1 MTQLVVESNGVSVA
15 LDPRR
20 SYRLGRDPGADIV
33 VSVEGVSRSH
43 AVLRF
48 EGGQWILEDSG
59 SANGT
64 YDGGRRVQR
73 VVVAPGSQ
81 VRLGHPEQGVPV
93 AFRAAPA
100 SATRAEPGTE
110 PAGHPAQA
118 QGGFSPQSPGQ
129 VYPPPGAQGQ
139 TPPPAPQQPPTGYP
153 GQAAASAP
161 QGTPPPYGPPPGQ
174 GDGTGA
180 MPPYQQ
186 SAQGGGAG
194 AAPPYP
200 QGGGTGGMPPYQQAT
215 QDGGTGAMPPYQQ
228 SAQGG
233 GTGTMPPYQQPGQGG
248 GTGAMPPYQQATQG
262 MSPGAAPPYQQPAQG
277 GGTGAMPP
285 YQQPGQGGGTG
296 TMPPYDQATQLGGPG
311 TMPPAA
317 QGYQDDPI
325 GYLPT
330 HGTPPPRAPMPT
342 MGGQYRE
349 PTKVRNLGGQQ
360 VLRIGRAPENDMVV
374 ADLRVSRQHAEL
386 RSSGGTYEIV
396 DVGSRSGTYVNGQ
409 RVERAMIGPNDI
421 VGIGPS
427 TFHLVGDVLTEY
439 TDTGAVS
446 FSAHDLT
453 VTVDKGKVLL
463 DHVSFP
469 LGEKCLVAV
478 IGPSGS
484 GKSTLLRALTGLR
497 PADQGTVSYDGRD
510 LYRDYSEL
518 RSRIGLVP
526 QDDILHTSLTVR
538 RALIYAAELRFP
550 DDTRQHER
558 KARVD
563 EVLKELGLDHRRDN
577 KISSLSG
584 GQRKRVSV
592 ALELLTKPSLLFL
605 DEPTSGLDP
614 GLDKSVM
621 QMLRGLADDGRTV
634 AVVTH
639 SVANLD
645 ICDRLLVM
653 APGGRIAY
661 FGPPKEALPFLGFN
675 DWADVFQAFDD
686 PSIDWGGRYL
696 QSPAHQKYVTADL
709 VQPVAQQAGPVN
721 YQPPSKPQSWPEQ
734 LSTLIRRYIRS
745 IAADP
750 LFLGITVALPIIM
763 GAVARVIPAGDLTS
777 KVPGSQGGAANLLMI
792 LCIGGCLTGAA
803 NAVRELVKE
812 RPIYQ
817 RERAVGLSRS
827 AYLTSKLLVLG
838 VITIGQGIV
847 LTLVAM
853 LGVNMRDKG
862 VITTPMPELIIAVA
876 LLSFTAMTLGLLIS
890 AIVKTSE
897 MTMPLLVL
905 TTLVQIVFCG
915 ALVHLDGKAVLEQFA
930 WLVPARWAFAA
941 MAGTLDITFLLPH
954 KDPPDPLW
962 KQQFSTW
969 LLDMGMMV
977 VLGVILIFLVERML
991 RRQEPEVMRKR

>member
-1 MTQLVVESNGVSVA
+1 
-15 LDPRR
+15 
-20 SYRLGRDPGADIV
+20 LGRDPGADIV
-33 VSVEGVSRSH
+33 VAVEGVSRSH
-43 AVLRF
+43 ALLRF
-48 EGGQWILEDSG
+48 EGGQWTLEDVG

-73 VVVAPGSQ
+73 VVVTPGSQ
-81 VRLGHPEQGVPV
+81 LRLGHPEQGVPV
-93 AFRAAPA
+93 VFRAGAAPA
-100 SATRAEPGTE
+100 TSMQPEP
-110 PAGHPAQA
+110 PAPAFPAQP
-118 QGGFSPQSPGQ
+118 QQPSGGFQPPAHPPQQPYQQQPHQPQQPRQAPQPGQ
-129 VYPPPGAQGQ
+129 VYPPQPATQAGGPGQAYPPVQQG
-139 TPPPAPQQPPTGYP
+139 TGGYP
-153 GQAAASAP
+153 GQAAASASP
-161 QGTPPPYGPPPGQ
+161 MAPPGVAP
-174 GDGTGA
+174 GR
-180 MPPYQQ
+180 P
-186 SAQGGGAG
+186 
-194 AAPPYP
+194 AAPPYQP
-200 QGGGTGGMPPYQQAT
+200 
-215 QDGGTGAMPPYQQ
+215 QDGGTGAMHSYAPPPTQ
-228 SAQGG
+228 A
-233 GTGTMPPYQQPGQGG
+233 G
-248 GTGAMPPYQQATQG
+248 GTGAMQPPFGHQG
-262 MSPGAAPPYQQPAQG
+262 DPAIG
-277 GGTGAMPP
+277 LDPST
-285 YQQPGQGGGTG
+285 
-296 TMPPYDQATQLGGPG
+296 
-311 TMPPAA
+311 
-317 QGYQDDPI
+317 PI
-325 GYLPT
+325 GYQPT
-330 HGTPPPRAPMPT
+330 HGTMPRSKLMKT
-342 MGGQYRE
+342 MGGTRE
-349 PTKVRNLGGQQ
+349 PSKVRNLEGAQI
-360 VLRIGRAPENDMVV
+360 LRIGRAPENDMVIT
-374 ADLRVSRQHAEL
+374 DLRVSRTHAEL
-386 RSSGGTYEIV
+386 RSAGGAYEIV

-409 RVERAMIGPNDI
+409 RVERAAIGPDDLI
-421 VGIGPS
+421 GIGPS

-439 TDTGAVS
+439 MDTGAVS
-446 FSAHDLT
+446 LSAHDLT

-526 QDDILHTSLTVR
+526 QDDILHTQLTVR

-563 EVLKELGLDHRRDN
+563 EVLQELGLDHRRDN
-577 KISSLSG
+577 RISALSG

-661 FGPPKEALPFLGFN
+661 FGPPREALPFLGFN
-675 DWADVFQAFDD
+675 DWADVFQAFDN
-686 PSIDWGGRYL
+686 PEIDWGSRYL
-696 QSPAHQKYVTADL
+696 QSPLHKKYVQDEL
-709 VQPVAQQAGPVN
+709 VQPVAQTGPVN
-721 YQPPSKPQSWPEQ
+721 FEPPPKPQSWPEQ

-745 IAADP
+745 IVADP

-777 KVPGSQGGAANLLMI
+777 SIRGSQGGAANLLMI

-838 VITIGQGIV
+838 VITIGQGIA

-853 LGVNMRDKG
+853 AGVSMRDKG
-862 VITTPMPELIIAVA
+862 VITTPLPELIVAVA
-876 LLSFTAMTLGLLIS
+876 VLSFCAMTMGLLIS
-890 AIVKTSE
+890 AVVKTSE

-905 TTLVQIVFCG
+905 TTLIQIVFCG
-915 ALVHLDGKAVLEQFA
+915 ALVHLDGKAVLDQIS

-941 MAGTLDITFLLPH
+941 MAGTLNVSFLLPH
-954 KDPPDPLW
+954 KRGESLDPLW

-969 LLDMGMMV
+969 LLDVGMML
-977 VLGVILIFLVERML
+977 VLTIVLVFLVERML
-991 RRQEPEVMRKR
+991 RRQEPEVMRK

>member
-20 SYRLGRDPGADIV
+20 SYSVGRDPGADIV
-33 VSVEGVSRSH
+33 VAVDGVSRSH

-48 EGGQWILEDSG
+48 EGGQWILEDAG

-81 VRLGHPEQGVPV
+81 LRLGHPEEGVPV
-93 AFRAAPA
+93 AFRAGPAPA
-100 SATRAEPGTE
+100 TQVQPDRPAFPSRSAAPPQQTAPPPQQQMAPPPQQQGAPGRFQQ
-110 PAGHPAQA
+110 PGP
-118 QGGFSPQSPGQ
+118 GYPQQPGAPGQ
-129 VYPPPGAQGQ
+129 VHPPAQPGA
-139 TPPPAPQQPPTGYP
+139 YP

-161 QGTPPPYGPPPGQ
+161 PMGHPG
-174 GDGTGA
+174 GR
-180 MPPYQQ
+180 PPYQ
-186 SAQGGGAG
+186 
-194 AAPPYP
+194 PPP
-200 QGGGTGGMPPYQQAT
+200 TL
-215 QDGGTGAMPPYQQ
+215 DD
-228 SAQGG
+228 
-233 GTGTMPPYQQPGQGG
+233 GTGTMPPYQPQTFPPAPGD
-248 GTGAMPPYQQATQG
+248 GTGG
-262 MSPGAAPPYQQPAQG
+262 
-277 GGTGAMPP
+277 
-285 YQQPGQGGGTG
+285 
-296 TMPPYDQATQLGGPG
+296 MPPYDPGAHPDPG
-311 TMPPAA
+311 T
-317 QGYQDDPI
+317 PI
-325 GYLPT
+325 GYQPT
-330 HGTPPPRAPMPT
+330 RGTIPRSGAGRAPRT
-342 MGGQYRE
+342 TGGQYRE
-349 PTKVRNLGGQQ
+349 PAKVRNLEGAQI
-360 VLRIGRAPENDMVV
+360 LRIGRAPENDMVIT
-374 ADLRVSRQHAEL
+374 DLRVSRQHAEL
-386 RSSGGTYEIV
+386 RSAGGTYEIV

-409 RVERAMIGPNDI
+409 RVERSPIGPEDI
-421 VGIGPS
+421 IGIGPS
-427 TFHLVGDVLTEY
+427 TFQLVGDVLTEY
-439 TDTGAVS
+439 QDTGAVS
-446 FSAHDLT
+446 LSAHDLT
-453 VTVDKGKVLL
+453 VTVGKGKVLL

-510 LYRDYSEL
+510 LYRDYAEL

-526 QDDILHTSLTVR
+526 QDDILHTQLTVR

-577 KISSLSG
+577 RISALSG

-653 APGGRIAY
+653 APGGKIAY
-661 FGPPKEALPFLGFN
+661 FGPPKEALPFLGFT

-696 QSPAHQKYVTADL
+696 QSPAHQKYVQADL
-709 VQPVAQQAGPVN
+709 VQPVAQTGPVHFE
-721 YQPPSKPQSWPEQ
+721 PPPKPQSWPEQ

-745 IAADP
+745 IVADP

-777 KVPGSQGGAANLLMI
+777 NIRGSQGGAANLLMI

-827 AYLTSKLLVLG
+827 AYLSSKLLVLG
-838 VITIGQGIV
+838 VITIGQGV
-847 LTLVAM
+847 ALTLVAM
-853 LGVNMRDKG
+853 AGVSMRDKG
-862 VITTPMPELIIAVA
+862 VITTPLPELIVAVA
-876 LLSFTAMTLGLLIS
+876 VLSFCAMTMGLLIS
-890 AIVKTSE
+890 AVVKTSE

-905 TTLVQIVFCG
+905 TTLIQIVFCG
-915 ALVHLDGKAVLEQFA
+915 ALVHLDGKAVLDQIS

-941 MAGTLDITFLLPH
+941 MAGTLDVSFLLPH
-954 KDPPDPLW
+954 KRGESLDPLW
-962 KQQFSTW
+962 KQQFGTW
-969 LLDMGMMV
+969 LLDIGMMV
-977 VLGVILIFLVERML
+977 VLTVVLVFLVERML
-991 RRQEPEVMRKR
+991 RRQEPEVMRN

>member
-73 VVVAPGSQ
+73 VVVTPGSQ

-110 PAGHPAQA
+110 PAGHPGQA

-139 TPPPAPQQPPTGYP
+139 TPPPASQQPPTGYP

-161 QGTPPPYGPPPGQ
+161 QSTPPYGPPPGQ

-180 MPPYQQ
+180 MPPYPQ

-215 QDGGTGAMPPYQQ
+215 QDGGTGTVPPYQQ

-233 GTGTMPPYQQPGQGG
+233 GTGAMPPYQQPGQGG

-296 TMPPYDQATQLGGPG
+296 AMPPYDQATQLGGPG
-311 TMPPAA
+311 TMPPA

-469 LGEKCLVAV
+469 LGEKCLVAI

>member
-1 MTQLVVESNGVSVA
+1 MGFSGSNRKGEFVTQLVVESNGVSVA

-20 SYRLGRDPGADIV
+20 SYRVGRDPGSDIV
-33 VSVEGVSRSH
+33 AGVDGVSRVH

-48 EGGQWILEDSG
+48 EGGQWILEDLG

-73 VVVAPGSQ
+73 VIVGPGSE

-93 AFRAAPA
+93 AFRAGQAPA
-100 SATRAEPGTE
+100 TRIQPSEP
-110 PAGHPAQA
+110 PAPALPRQPYA
-118 QGGFSPQSPGQ
+118 PPWQDAPGRFQQPPTQTGGAGP
-129 VYPPPGAQGQ
+129 VYPPP
-139 TPPPAPQQPPTGYP
+139 QQPGPYSGQAATLAPSVAGRPGGYP
-153 GQAAASAP
+153 GHPAAPGPAPRTPAGYEQTHGAASRSP
-161 QGTPPPYGPPPGQ
+161 IVR
-174 GDGTGA
+174 
-180 MPPYQQ
+180 
-186 SAQGGGAG
+186 
-194 AAPPYP
+194 
-200 QGGGTGGMPPYQQAT
+200 
-215 QDGGTGAMPPYQQ
+215 
-228 SAQGG
+228 
-233 GTGTMPPYQQPGQGG
+233 TM
-248 GTGAMPPYQQATQG
+248 
-262 MSPGAAPPYQQPAQG
+262 S
-277 GGTGAMPP
+277 
-285 YQQPGQGGGTG
+285 
-296 TMPPYDQATQLGGPG
+296 
-311 TMPPAA
+311 
-317 QGYQDDPI
+317 
-325 GYLPT
+325 
-330 HGTPPPRAPMPT
+330 
-342 MGGQYRE
+342 GQYRE
-349 PTKVRNLGGQQ
+349 PAKIRNLGGAH

-374 ADLRVSRQHAEL
+374 TDLRVSRQHAEL
-386 RSSGGTYEIV
+386 RSAGGTHEIV

-409 RVERAMIGPNDI
+409 RVERSPIGPQDI
-421 VGIGPS
+421 IGIGPS
-427 TFHLVGDVLTEY
+427 TFHLVGDVLMEY
-439 TDTGAVS
+439 VDTGAVS
-446 FSAHDLT
+446 LSAHDLT
-453 VTVDKGKVLL
+453 VVVDKDKVLL

-469 LGEKCLVAV
+469 LGEKCLVAI

-510 LYRDYSEL
+510 LYRDYAEL

-526 QDDILHTSLTVR
+526 QDDILHTQLTVR

-577 KISSLSG
+577 KISALSG

-661 FGPPKEALPFLGFN
+661 FGPPGEALPFLGFD

-686 PSIDWGGRYL
+686 PSRDWGGRYL
-696 QSPAHQKYVTADL
+696 QSPAHQKYVEAEL
-709 VQPVAQQAGPVN
+709 VQPVAQAGPVN
-721 YQPPSKPQSWPEQ
+721 FKPPPKAQSWPEQ
-734 LSTLIRRYIRS
+734 LSTLIRRYVRS

-750 LFLGITVALPIIM
+750 MFLGITVALPIVM
-763 GAVARVIPAGDLTS
+763 GLLARVVPTGDLLGPPNS
-777 KVPGSQGGAANLLMI
+777 DGNAANLLLI

-827 AYLTSKLLVLG
+827 AYLASKLLVLG
-838 VITIGQGIV
+838 LITIGQGV
-847 LTLVAM
+847 MLTMVAM
-853 LGVNMRDKG
+853 LGVKTQDKG
-862 VITTPMPELIIAVA
+862 VFTTPMTELVLAVA

-890 AIVKTSE
+890 ALVRTSE

-905 TTLVQIVFCG
+905 STLVQVVFCG
-915 ALVHLDGKAVLEQFA
+915 ALVHLDGKPVLEQISWF
-930 WLVPARWAFAA
+930 VPARWALAA
-941 MAGTLDITFLLPH
+941 MAATLNVGQLIPH
-954 KDPPDPLW
+954 IKDPPDPLW
-962 KQQFSTW
+962 KQQAGIW
-969 LLDMGMMV
+969 ALDMGVMV
-977 VLGVILIFLVERML
+977 LLVVGLSFLVARML
-991 RRQEPEVMRKR
+991 RRQEPEVMRKK

>member
-20 SYRLGRDPGADIV
+20 SYRVGRDPAADIV
-33 VSVEGVSRSH
+33 IAVEGVSRSH
-43 AVLRF
+43 AELRC
-48 EGGQWILEDSG
+48 EGDQWVLEDLG

-64 YDGGRRVQR
+64 YDGGRRVRR
-73 VVVAPGSQ
+73 VAVAPGSQ
-81 VRLGHPEQGVPV
+81 IRLGHPEEGVPV
-93 AFRAAPA
+93 AFRIGQAPV
-100 SATRAEPGTE
+100 TRAHPGTE
-110 PAGHPAQA
+110 PTAPTFPSPPSVPPQA
-118 QGGFSPQSPGQ
+118 PVPPQPSG
-129 VYPPPGAQGQ
+129 
-139 TPPPAPQQPPTGYP
+139 
-153 GQAAASAP
+153 
-161 QGTPPPYGPPPGQ
+161 
-174 GDGTGA
+174 
-180 MPPYQQ
+180 
-186 SAQGGGAG
+186 
-194 AAPPYP
+194 
-200 QGGGTGGMPPYQQAT
+200 
-215 QDGGTGAMPPYQQ
+215 
-228 SAQGG
+228 
-233 GTGTMPPYQQPGQGG
+233 YQQPGQG
-248 GTGAMPPYQQATQG
+248 Y
-262 MSPGAAPPYQQPAQG
+262 APRP
-277 GGTGAMPP
+277 
-285 YQQPGQGGGTG
+285 
-296 TMPPYDQATQLGGPG
+296 GGPG
-311 TMPPAA
+311 QVHPPVHQAPGGPPGYAGQAGHPGQAAAAYTPPVQGDGTMHPYQPPYAGAGVMPP
-317 QGYQDDPI
+317 QPGYQGDPGAGPDPRMPI
-325 GYLPT
+325 GYEQT
-330 HGTPPPRAPMPT
+330 RGTTPPSPRMQT
-342 MGGQYRE
+342 MSGQHRE
-349 PTKVRNLGGQQ
+349 PSKVRNLEGAQ
-360 VLRIGRAPENDMVV
+360 VLRIGRAPENDMVIT
-374 ADLRVSRQHAEL
+374 DLRVSRQHAEL
-386 RSSGGTYEIV
+386 RSAGGAYEII

-409 RVERAMIGPNDI
+409 RVQRSPIGPQDI
-421 VGIGPS
+421 IGIGPS

-439 TDTGAVS
+439 VDTGAVS
-446 FSAHDLT
+446 LSAHDLT

-510 LYRDYSEL
+510 LYRDYAEL

-526 QDDILHTSLTVR
+526 QDDILHTQLTVR

-563 EVLKELGLDHRRDN
+563 EVLQELGLDHRRDN
-577 KISSLSG
+577 RISALSG

-653 APGGRIAY
+653 APGGKIAY
-661 FGPPKEALPFLGFN
+661 FGPPKEALPFLGFT

-686 PSIDWGGRYL
+686 PSIDWAGRYL
-696 QSPAHQKYVTADL
+696 QSPAHQKYVQADL
-709 VQPVAQQAGPVN
+709 VQPVAQAGPVHFE
-721 YQPPSKPQSWPEQ
+721 PPPKPQSWPEQ

-745 IAADP
+745 IVADP

-777 KVPGSQGGAANLLMI
+777 KIPGSQGGAANLLMI

-838 VITIGQGIV
+838 VITIGQGIA

-853 LGVNMRDKG
+853 LGVDMRDKG
-862 VITTPMPELIIAVA
+862 VITSPLPELIIAVA

-890 AIVKTSE
+890 AVVKTSE

-915 ALVHLDGKAVLEQFA
+915 ALVHLDGKAVLEEIA
-930 WLVPARWAFAA
+930 WFVPARWAFAA
-941 MAGTLDITFLLPH
+941 MAGTLDVTFLLPH
-954 KDPPDPLW
+954 KEPPDPLW
-962 KQQFSTW
+962 KQQFGTW
-969 LLDMGMMV
+969 LLDMGAMLLLV
-977 VLGVILIFLVERML
+977 VVLIFLVERML
-991 RRQEPEVMRKR
+991 RRQEPEVMRK

>member
-1 MTQLVVESNGVSVA
+1 MVKARPPVRAHRNRDSPTIRATYIIFEALPRLRGRPYALPAVPGMCSPMSSSHGPRGASDGKGGFVTQLVVEGNGVSVA
-15 LDPRR
+15 PDPRR
-20 SYRLGRDPGADIV
+20 SYRVGRDPGADIV
-33 VSVEGVSRSH
+33 VAVDGVSRSH

-81 VRLGHPEQGVPV
+81 LRLGHPEEGVPV

-100 SATRAEPGTE
+100 PAT
-110 PAGHPAQA
+110 QA
-118 QGGFSPQSPGQ
+118 QHEPPGFPDRPPVPPTRRQAAPGGFQQPGPAYPQQGGPGQ
-129 VYPPPGAQGQ
+129 VYPPA
-139 TPPPAPQQPPTGYP
+139 P

-161 QGTPPPYGPPPGQ
+161 PMPGHPGARPAYPPQPVQGDGTMSPYPPPPQFPPGPPGPG

-180 MPPYQQ
+180 MPPY
-186 SAQGGGAG
+186 
-194 AAPPYP
+194 
-200 QGGGTGGMPPYQQAT
+200 
-215 QDGGTGAMPPYQQ
+215 D
-228 SAQGG
+228 
-233 GTGTMPPYQQPGQGG
+233 
-248 GTGAMPPYQQATQG
+248 
-262 MSPGAAPPYQQPAQG
+262 PGAHPDPN
-277 GGTGAMPP
+277 T
-285 YQQPGQGGGTG
+285 
-296 TMPPYDQATQLGGPG
+296 
-311 TMPPAA
+311 
-317 QGYQDDPI
+317 PI
-325 GYLPT
+325 GYQPT
-330 HGTPPPRAPMPT
+330 RGTIPRSGAGRPPLRT
-342 MGGQYRE
+342 TSGQYRE
-349 PTKVRNLGGQQ
+349 PAKVRNLEGAQ
-360 VLRIGRAPENDMVV
+360 VLRIGRAPENDMVIT
-374 ADLRVSRQHAEL
+374 DLRVSRQHAEL
-386 RSSGGTYEIV
+386 RSSGGAYEIV

-409 RVERAMIGPNDI
+409 RVERSPIGPDDI

-427 TFHLVGDVLTEY
+427 SFQLVGDVLTEY
-439 TDTGAVS
+439 QDTGAVS
-446 FSAHDLT
+446 LSAHDLT

-510 LYRDYSEL
+510 LYRDYAEL

-526 QDDILHTSLTVR
+526 QDDILHTQLTVR
-538 RALIYAAELRFP
+538 RALLYAAELRFP
-550 DDTRQHER
+550 DDTRQSER

-563 EVLKELGLDHRRDN
+563 EVLKELGLEHRRDN
-577 KISSLSG
+577 KVSALSG

-661 FGPPKEALPFLGFN
+661 FGPPREALPFLGFD
-675 DWADVFQAFDD
+675 DWADVFQAFDN
-686 PSIDWGGRYL
+686 PEIDWGGRYR
-696 QSPAHQKYVTADL
+696 QSPAHKKYVQDEL
-709 VQPVAQQAGPVN
+709 VQPVAQTGPVHFE
-721 YQPPSKPQSWPEQ
+721 PPPKPQSWPEQ
-734 LSTLIRRYIRS
+734 LSTLIRRYVRGIV
-745 IAADP
+745 ADP
-750 LFLGITVALPIIM
+750 MFLGITVALPIIM
-763 GAVARVIPAGDLTS
+763 GLLARVVPTGDLTS
-777 KVPGSQGGAANLLMI
+777 KVPGSNGSAANLLLI

-838 VITIGQGIV
+838 LITIGQGTV

-853 LGVNMRDKG
+853 LGVKTTDKG
-862 VITTPMPELIIAVA
+862 VITTPLIELVLAVA
-876 LLSFTAMTLGLLIS
+876 LLSFTAMALGLFIS
-890 AIVKTSE
+890 ALVKTSE

-905 TTLVQIVFCG
+905 STLVQVVFCG
-915 ALVHLDGKAVLEQFA
+915 ALVHLDGKIVMNQLSC
-930 WLVPARWAFAA
+930 LVPARWALAA
-941 MAGTLDITFLLPH
+941 RAGPLNVGFLTPH
-954 KDPPDPLW
+954 FKDPPDPLW

-969 LLDMGMMV
+969 LLDMGAML
-977 VLGVILIFLVERML
+977 VLVVILIFLVERML
-991 RRQEPEVMRKR
+991 RRQEPEVMRKK

>member
-1 MTQLVVESNGVSVA
+1 VGEPLTRATRGERREGDFVNQLVVESNGVSVA

-20 SYRLGRDPGADIV
+20 SYRMGRDPGSDIV
-33 VSVEGVSRSH
+33 VAVEGVSRSH
-43 AVLRF
+43 ALLRF
-48 EGGQWILEDSG
+48 DGGQWLLEDAG

-93 AFRAAPA
+93 VFRAGEAP
-100 SATRAEPGTE
+100 ATRA
-110 PAGHPAQA
+110 Q
-118 QGGFSPQSPGQ
+118 
-129 VYPPPGAQGQ
+129 PGAE
-139 TPPPAPQQPPTGYP
+139 PPAAAFP
-153 GQAAASAP
+153 GQAAPQPGYQEPHQQAQRPQQQPYQPPGGFPQAP
-161 QGTPPPYGPPPGQ
+161 PEQMPQQPAAYRQQPMGPGGQGPGGQGPGGYPGHAAAAPPPPMTAPPGGVPGAPPAYGRPADDGTGAMHPYQPAGQGAAQAFPPPTQTGGPATAQPPYGPPGVPGARP
-174 GDGTGA
+174 GPDTPLG
-180 MPPYQQ
+180 YQ
-186 SAQGGGAG
+186 
-194 AAPPYP
+194 P
-200 QGGGTGGMPPYQQAT
+200 TR
-215 QDGGTGAMPPYQQ
+215 
-228 SAQGG
+228 
-233 GTGTMPPYQQPGQGG
+233 GTMPPRNPG
-248 GTGAMPPYQQATQG
+248 MK
-262 MSPGAAPPYQQPAQG
+262 
-277 GGTGAMPP
+277 
-285 YQQPGQGGGTG
+285 
-296 TMPPYDQATQLGGPG
+296 
-311 TMPPAA
+311 
-317 QGYQDDPI
+317 
-325 GYLPT
+325 
-330 HGTPPPRAPMPT
+330 T
-342 MGGQYRE
+342 MGGTRE
-349 PTKVRNLGGQQ
+349 PSHVHNLEGAQ
-360 VLRIGRAPENDMVV
+360 VLRIGRAPENDMVIT
-374 ADLRVSRQHAEL
+374 DLRVSRHHAEL
-386 RSSGGTYEIV
+386 RSAGGRYEIV

-409 RVERAMIGPNDI
+409 RVERAVIGPNDI
-421 VGIGPS
+421 IGIGPS

-439 TDTGAVS
+439 SDTGAVS
-446 FSAHDLT
+446 LSAHDLT

-469 LGEKCLVAV
+469 LGEKCFVAV

-510 LYRDYSEL
+510 LYRDYAEL

-526 QDDILHTSLTVR
+526 QDDILHTQLTVR

-577 KISSLSG
+577 KISALSG

-661 FGPPKEALPFLGFN
+661 FGPPREALPFLGFN
-675 DWADVFQAFDD
+675 DWADVFQAFDN
-686 PSIDWGGRYL
+686 PEIDWGTRYL
-696 QSPAHQKYVTADL
+696 QSPLHKKYVQDEL
-709 VQPVAQQAGPVN
+709 VQPVQQAGPVTFE
-721 YQPPSKPQSWPEQ
+721 PPPKPQSWPEQ
-734 LSTLIRRYIRS
+734 LSTLIRRYVRS

-777 KVPGSQGGAANLLMI
+777 NIRGSQGGAANLLMI

-838 VITIGQGIV
+838 VITIGQGIA

-853 LGVNMRDKG
+853 AGVSMRDKG
-862 VITTPMPELIIAVA
+862 VITAPLPELIVAVA
-876 LLSFTAMTLGLLIS
+876 VLSFCAMTMGLFIS
-890 AIVKTSE
+890 AVVKTSE

-915 ALVHLDGKAVLEQFA
+915 ALVHLDGKAVLEQIA
-930 WLVPARWAFAA
+930 WLVPARWAFGA
-941 MAGTLDITFLLPH
+941 MASTLDITFLLPH
-954 KDPPDPLW
+954 KRGESLDPLW
-962 KQQFSTW
+962 KQQFGTW
-969 LLDMGMMV
+969 LLDIGMMLVLTV
-977 VLGVILIFLVERML
+977 VLIFLVERML
-991 RRQEPEVMRKR
+991 RRQEPEVMRK

>member
-1 MTQLVVESNGVSVA
+1 VTQLVVESNGVSVA

-20 SYRLGRDPGADIV
+20 SYRVGRDPGADIV
-33 VSVEGVSRSH
+33 VSVDGVSRSH

-48 EGGQWILEDSG
+48 EGGQWVLEDSG

-73 VVVAPGSQ
+73 VVVAPGSRL
-81 VRLGHPEQGVPV
+81 RLGHPEEGVPV
-93 AFRAAPA
+93 AFRAGAEAVPPTAPSAAPA
-100 SATRAEPGTE
+100 YPPQAPPQGVPG
-110 PAGHPAQA
+110 
-118 QGGFSPQSPGQ
+118 FPGQ
-129 VYPPPGAQGQ
+129 G
-139 TPPPAPQQPPTGYP
+139 PAYP
-153 GQAAASAP
+153 GQGAP
-161 QGTPPPYGPPPGQ
+161 PAQPPYGAPPRPAAD
-174 GDGTGA
+174 DGTGT
-180 MPPYQQ
+180 MHPYQQ
-186 SAQGGGAG
+186 PVPGYGGV
-194 AAPPYP
+194 
-200 QGGGTGGMPPYQQAT
+200 PPYQQA
-215 QDGGTGAMPPYQQ
+215 PYQPPTQ
-228 SAQGG
+228 
-233 GTGTMPPYQQPGQGG
+233 TGPV
-248 GTGAMPPYQQATQG
+248 
-262 MSPGAAPPYQQPAQG
+262 
-277 GGTGAMPP
+277 
-285 YQQPGQGGGTG
+285 
-296 TMPPYDQATQLGGPG
+296 
-311 TMPPAA
+311 PPAYPA
-317 QGYQDDPI
+317 DPSGI
-325 GYLPT
+325 GYAPT
-330 HGTPPPRAPMPT
+330 HGTPHPPPRAPQVSAPQAPRAPMPT
-342 MGGQYRE
+342 MSGQYRE
-349 PTKVRNLGGQQ
+349 PTKVRSLGGAQ

-421 VGIGPS
+421 IGIGPS

-446 FSAHDLT
+446 LSAHDLT

-510 LYRDYSEL
+510 LYRDYAEL

-526 QDDILHTSLTVR
+526 QDDILHTQLTVR

-577 KISSLSG
+577 KISALSG

-653 APGGRIAY
+653 APGGRIAF
-661 FGPPKEALPFLGFN
+661 FGPPKEALPFLGFD

-696 QSPAHQKYVTADL
+696 QSPAYQKYVAADL
-709 VQPVAQQAGPVN
+709 IQPVAQVGPVS
-721 YQPPSKPQSWPEQ
+721 YQPPPKPQSWPEQ
-734 LSTLIRRYIRS
+734 LSTLIRRYVRS

-777 KVPGSQGGAANLLMI
+777 NEPGSQGGAANLLMI

-862 VITTPMPELIIAVA
+862 VIIAPLPELILAVA

-890 AIVKTSE
+890 AMVKTSE

-941 MAGTLDITFLLPH
+941 MAGTLNITFLLPR
-954 KDPPDPLW
+954 KEPPDPLW

-977 VLGVILIFLVERML
+977 LLVVVLIFLVERML